1 MRNNAHVRLLS
12 VAELKSLLSPQKRKS
27 FLSIAWGGG
36 VKMAVKRSSSH
47 RAAIREA
54 AAAGSECPGVMN

>member
-12 VAELKSLLSPQKRKS
+12 VAELKSLLSPQKKS

-54 AAAGSECPGVMN
+54 AAAGSECPGVMS